1 MAQLCGAFGSRVI
14 GYAPRPKENAR
25 QYLQYVSLDEL
36 LRTADIVSLHCPLT
50 AETKGLIGRNELS
63 LMKPNAYLV
72 NMARGPVVDANA
84 LAEALAAGR
93 LAGAALD
100 VFEKE
105 PPLPVDHPLLA
116 APRCLV
122 TPHIAFASLESMDL
136 RAEIVFH
143 SLRQWM
149 DGSPVNLV

>member
-1 MAQLCGAFGSRVI
+1 M
-14 GYAPRPKENAR
+14 
-25 QYLQYVSLDEL
+25 
-36 LRTADIVSLHCPLT
+36 
-50 AETKGLIGRNELS
+50 
-63 LMKPNAYLV
+63 
-72 NMARGPVVDANA
+72 
-84 LAEALAAGR
+84 
-93 LAGAALD
+93 
-100 VFEKE
+100 
-105 PPLPVDHPLLA
+105 DHPLLA